1 MDITLEK
8 VDELRKRTGVSYGN
22 AKSALEKTNGN
33 VLDAL
38 IYIEELKKQENL
50 DSEEVNSK
58 EEKLSSSEF
67 KEMISSLIKKG
78 NVTRIKIKKDDKVL
92 ADIPANAGVAATVI
106 AVVLPQVLAVALI
119 TAVVV
124 KLTIEIEKE
133 DGTVEV
139 INKYVEKGCEEVK
152 STASKLTENLKE
164 KVSDI
169 KVDSFMRNDSK
180 KKSSKVNSSDEI
192 VYTYKVDFDDVDNK

>member
-8 VDELRKRTGVSYGN
+8 VDELRKRTGVSYGD

-38 IYIEELKKQENL
+38 IYIEELKKQENI

-78 NVTRIKIKKDDKVL
+78 NVTRVKIKKDDKIL

-169 KVDSFMRNDSK
+169 KADSFIRNNSK